1 MEKWFVINKGADFE
15 KLGKEFGI
23 SPVTARLIRNREVIG
38 EAAFERYLNGS
49 LKDLYDPHLLKDAD
63 RLTDIL
69 KVKIEEQKPIRI
81 IGDYDIDGVMSTY
94 ILYRGIQHCG
104 GNVSTQIPDRM
115 KDGYGINENLIDQA
129 KRDGM
134 DTILTCDNGIAAI
147 SEIAHAKEL
156 GMTVLVTDHHEIPYT
171 EENGEKQFLRSNAD
185 AIVNPKQQECA
196 YPFKEL
202 CGAAVA
208 WKVLQVLYEKMGFAL
223 EETYEFL
230 ENVAF
235 ATVGD
240 VMDLTD
246 ENRILVKEGLNRIH
260 RTKNPGMRALI
271 FQNHLEPEQ
280 INAYHFGFVLGP
292 CINASGRLDTAKLSL
307 SLFLQGEEEAAKTAR
322 ELVELN
328 QQRKDMTADGVEE
341 AKRVVEEHYMSDKVL
356 VIYLPQVHES
366 LAGIIAGR
374 IREAYHKPVFVL
386 TKAEEGVKGSGRSI
400 EEYSMYEEL
409 CKCRELL
416 EKFGG
421 HPMAGSERIG
431 FANSKAGLLENA
443 YYILAPAPQV
453 PAAKIAEFQGL
464 VTSMGAI
471 PLQVES
477 QKHDYVTAA
486 VSHLPHIVA
495 AALVHLVQD
504 HDDAQGLMKSIAAGG
519 FKDITRIASSSPVM
533 WEQICMTNT
542 VNISRLLQDYIDA
555 LGVVQKEL
563 QEHDSASLYTF
574 FDGARA
580 YRDSFID
587 AGSGPIKKDYSIRLD
602 IPDEAGSIAAVSTL
616 LALNNISI
624 KNIGIVHNREAQEG
638 VLRIEFYEEDS
649 ITKAIQLLN
658 RRGYVT
664 HI

>member
-94 ILYRGIQHCG
+94 ILYRGIKHCG

-341 AKRVVEEHYMSDKVL
+341 AKRVVEEHYMLDKVL

-421 HPMAGSERIG
+421 HPMA
-431 FANSKAGLLENA
+431 AGLSLPEENVDKFREKINA
-443 YYILAPAPQV
+443 CANLTEDDLIPKIKIDIPM
-453 PAAKIAEFQGL
+453 PAAYA
-464 VTSMGAI
+464 
-471 PLQVES
+471 
-477 QKHDYVTAA
+477 
-486 VSHLPHIVA
+486 
-495 AALVHLVQD
+495 
-504 HDDAQGLMKSIAAGG
+504 
-519 FKDITRIASSSPVM
+519 
-533 WEQICMTNT
+533 
-542 VNISRLLQDYIDA
+542 
-555 LGVVQKEL
+555 
-563 QEHDSASLYTF
+563 
-574 FDGARA
+574 
-580 YRDSFID
+580 D
-587 AGSGPIKKDYSIRLD
+587 AGLIREFTVLEPFGKANIKPQFAD
-602 IPDEAGSIAAVSTL
+602 
-616 LALNNISI
+616 
-624 KNIGIVHNREAQEG
+624 KN
-638 VLRIEFYEEDS
+638 LS
-649 ITKAIQLLN
+649 ITKAFVVGKNQNVLRLNLLTAAGEAVSAVYFGDIEAFKAYYAEKYGSAEVEKAF
-658 RRGYVT
+658 RGQINKLRIMIVYYPEINEYNGVESVQV
-664 HI
+664 IIRNYQ

>member
-94 ILYRGIQHCG
+94 ILYRGIKHCG

-223 EETYEFL
+223 EETHEFL

-307 SLFLQGEEEAAKTAR
+307 SLFLQGEEVRVNAEQYTSAVADVLARISGFGETATEAEKQIHALNDLLK
-322 ELVELN
+322 ENNGSLVKLLEDRDKEAVETDHEN
-328 QQRKDMTADGVEE
+328 VEE
-341 AKRVVEEHYMSDKVL
+341 ETNIEEILESLCQGENEFFEVQSRVLSKAETLRQEWKEHKECADELERNVEE
-356 VIYLPQVHES
+356 VH
-366 LAGIIAGR
+366 R
-374 IREAYHKPVFVL
+374 FVQ
-386 TKAEEGVKGSGRSI
+386 TE
-400 EEYSMYEEL
+400 
-409 CKCRELL
+409 
-416 EKFGG
+416 
-421 HPMAGSERIG
+421 
-431 FANSKAGLLENA
+431 
-443 YYILAPAPQV
+443 
-453 PAAKIAEFQGL
+453 
-464 VTSMGAI
+464 
-471 PLQVES
+471 
-477 QKHDYVTAA
+477 
-486 VSHLPHIVA
+486 
-495 AALVHLVQD
+495 
-504 HDDAQGLMKSIAAGG
+504 
-519 FKDITRIASSSPVM
+519 
-533 WEQICMTNT
+533 
-542 VNISRLLQDYIDA
+542 
-555 LGVVQKEL
+555 
-563 QEHDSASLYTF
+563 
-574 FDGARA
+574 
-580 YRDSFID
+580 
-587 AGSGPIKKDYSIRLD
+587 
-602 IPDEAGSIAAVSTL
+602 
-616 LALNNISI
+616 
-624 KNIGIVHNREAQEG
+624 
-638 VLRIEFYEEDS
+638 
-649 ITKAIQLLN
+649 
-658 RRGYVT
+658 
-664 HI
+664 